1 MTTSLKVDL
10 ENGNLEV
17 RGSEE
22 FVKKMYEDFKQQVS
36 LSNGQQQGT
45 TSSGRNGQQ
54 FYFQVGQEEFNG
66 KNATDLYVRAMD
78 TLASQDPSFIKP
90 LQNSKPKRCII
101 AKDKKSLFPD
111 HQEYAEQF
119 ARKLNSGYW
128 LDVMNTTKQKF
139 KILSKV
145 AETLGKKPSEDYQL
159 QMGEHKV

>member
-1 MTTSLKVDL
+1 MTTSLKIDL

-17 RGSEE
+17 QGSED
-22 FVKKMYEDFKQQVS
+22 FVKEMYEDFKQQVS
-36 LSNGQQQGT
+36 IANGQKQGIKST
-45 TSSGRNGQQ
+45 GRNGQQ

-66 KNATDLYVRAMD
+66 KNATDLYVRAID
-78 TLASQDPSFIKP
+78 KLASQDPSFIKP

-111 HQEYAEQF
+111 HPEYAEQF
-119 ARKLNSGYW
+119 ARKLDSGYW

-145 AETLGKKPSEDYQL
+145 AETLGNKPSEDYRL
-159 QMGEHKV
+159 QMGELKV